1 VAFVLVACAAIAGA
15 QNAPDSARRTAP
27 NTDLPLIPT
36 RPLRFTTTEGTWM
49 SLDVSPDGRTIV
61 FDLLGDLY
69 TLPMTGGTATRI
81 TSGSGFDGQPRF
93 SPDGRRV
100 VFVSDRSG
108 GENLWIVDADGRNPR
123 ALTRGNAQSF
133 ISPEWTPDGQYV
145 VTSRS
150 QGGPMDLWMYHK
162 DGGNGLRL
170 TGQTPAGTPAQQGP
184 GGGGG
189 FTTFMGAAPSPEGRY
204 IYANARGG
212 GSVYNQ
218 MLGTA
223 WQIVMYDRETGRVFP
238 RTQNLGAGM
247 RPAISPDGRTMA
259 YASRRMAVTGL
270 KLRDLSSGDER
281 WLADEIQR
289 DDMESRGTRD
299 ALPGYAWTPDSRAI
313 VITHHGKFWR
323 IDAASG
329 RQTEIAFTAEVDQ
342 MIAELARFDYEV
354 NDSVLTVRQIR
365 GPRLSPDGTRLAF
378 SALDQLHVMDWPGG
392 KPVRL
397 TSSAGGEFSP
407 TWSPDGKYLAYVSWS
422 DSGGDIWRVAA
433 DGRSRPEKLSSQSAF
448 FDDITYSPTGSRIVA
463 TRAPRSQRAVVNDEI
478 NPKLI
483 ITELVWI
490 PASGGAASLITPLGN
505 AGRPHFTTD
514 STRIY
519 LYEGGE
525 LLSLRWDGTD
535 RKAHLRLTGFTQGQ
549 GPNAQGRQAQEMLMS
564 PDGQRVL
571 ALIDNKVFLVPVPVT
586 GGTTPTVSINQPNNA
601 PVPIRQ
607 VSRIGG
613 DFLAWSQDGGAVT
626 YALGRSTFL
635 YDVAR
640 SDSLVADSMARA
652 MARNET
658 PPAPRAPGAEVP
670 RGKPVYEAARSDI
683 TISVPKDRPV
693 GTVVLRGA
701 RIITMKGTEVIER
714 GDVVVTNNRVSAV
727 GPTGSVNVPAGA
739 RTIDVSGKTIMPGLV
754 DVHAHMWPLWGVHA
768 PQPYMYLANLAYGVT
783 TTRDPQTSQTD
794 VITYGDAVETG
805 QMIGPR
811 VYATPASLPTTTSPV
826 PMMRGR

>member
-1 VAFVLVACAAIAGA
+1 
-15 QNAPDSARRTAP
+15 
-27 NTDLPLIPT
+27 
-36 RPLRFTTTEGTWM
+36 
-49 SLDVSPDGRTIV
+49 
-61 FDLLGDLY
+61 
-69 TLPMTGGTATRI
+69 
-81 TSGSGFDGQPRF
+81 
-93 SPDGRRV
+93 
-100 VFVSDRSG
+100 
-108 GENLWIVDADGRNPR
+108 
-123 ALTRGNAQSF
+123 
-133 ISPEWTPDGQYV
+133 
-145 VTSRS
+145 
-150 QGGPMDLWMYHK
+150 
-162 DGGNGLRL
+162 
-170 TGQTPAGTPAQQGP
+170 
-184 GGGGG
+184 
-189 FTTFMGAAPSPEGRY
+189 MGAAPSPEGRY

-223 WQIVMYDRETGRVFP
+223 WQVVMYDRQTGRVFP

-313 VITHHGKFWR
+313 VISHHGKFWR

-329 RQTEIAFTAEVDQ
+329 RQAEIPFTAEVDQ

-397 TSSAGGEFSP
+397 TNSAGGEFSP
-407 TWSPDGKYLAYVSWS
+407 TWSPDGKYIAFVSWS

-514 STRIY
+514 SSRIY

-535 RKAHLRLTGFTQGQ
+535 RKAHLRLTGFT
-549 GPNAQGRQAQEMLMS
+549 
-564 PDGQRVL
+564 
-571 ALIDNKVFLVPVPVT
+571 
-586 GGTTPTVSINQPNNA
+586 
-601 PVPIRQ
+601 
-607 VSRIGG
+607 
-613 DFLAWSQDGGAVT
+613 
-626 YALGRSTFL
+626 
-635 YDVAR
+635 
-640 SDSLVADSMARA
+640 
-652 MARNET
+652 
-658 PPAPRAPGAEVP
+658 
-670 RGKPVYEAARSDI
+670 
-683 TISVPKDRPV
+683 
-693 GTVVLRGA
+693 
-701 RIITMKGTEVIER
+701 
-714 GDVVVTNNRVSAV
+714 
-727 GPTGSVNVPAGA
+727 
-739 RTIDVSGKTIMPGLV
+739 
-754 DVHAHMWPLWGVHA
+754 
-768 PQPYMYLANLAYGVT
+768 
-783 TTRDPQTSQTD
+783 
-794 VITYGDAVETG
+794 
-805 QMIGPR
+805 
-811 VYATPASLPTTTSPV
+811 
-826 PMMRGR
+826 